1 VKWKEL
7 IAEFRC
13 VAQLEVVA
21 FRTAASN
28 RRPGDATPLD
38 CGLPRAGE
46 RPIAV
51 ALLKVVGDGSPKSR
65 VVWDCSPKQV
75 VNST

>member
-1 VKWKEL
+1 LPNSAVKQ
-7 IAEFRC
+7 
-13 VAQLEVVA
+13 QLEVVA
-21 FRTAASN
+21 FGTAASS
-28 RRPGDATPLD
+28 RQPGNATPLD

-46 RPIAV
+46 RPIGV
-51 ALLKVVGDGSPKSR
+51 ALVVGDGSPKSR

>member
-1 VKWKEL
+1 MPNSAVKQ
-7 IAEFRC
+7 
-13 VAQLEVVA
+13 QLEVVA
-21 FRTAASN
+21 FGTAASS
-28 RRPGDATPLD
+28 RQPGNATPLD

-46 RPIAV
+46 RPIDV
-51 ALLKVVGDGSPKSR
+51 AIFYWAVGDGSPKSR

>member
-1 VKWKEL
+1 MKWKEL
-7 IAEFRC
+7 IAEFRS
-13 VAQLEVVA
+13 VALLEVVA
-21 FRTAASN
+21 FSTAASN

-51 ALLKVVGDGSPKSR
+51 AFLVVGDGSSKSR
-65 VVWDCSPKQV
+65 VVWDCSPK
-75 VNST
+75 